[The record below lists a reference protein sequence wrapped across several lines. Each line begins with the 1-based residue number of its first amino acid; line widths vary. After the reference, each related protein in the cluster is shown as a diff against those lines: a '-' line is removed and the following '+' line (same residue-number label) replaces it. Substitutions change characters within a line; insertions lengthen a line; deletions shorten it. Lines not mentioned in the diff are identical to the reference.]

1 MPESMAIAPIRP
13 RRVTRSI
20 GRFTGPTLVQTSD
33 PKPARPGPP
42 PSAAPGSPTPAA
54 AASDSASDR
63 AEAAGS
69 APVRPEGAEPAPGRR
84 VLVVVG
90 IALVAVNLRTA
101 VTSLGALLGEVT
113 AAWSFSGAAAGLL
126 TALPVLTFALLGV
139 GAPRLARRLGTETLV
154 ALAMLF
160 TAGGLAMRAVTGA
173 WPVFLLASVLALAGA
188 AVGNVLLPPLVKK
201 YFPDRIGALTALYT
215 TALALGMTGGAALT
229 VPTQRA
235 LDGDWRVGLG
245 IWAGLA
251 LVAVPPWLAL
261 ATGAGAVE
269 PGPARR
275 MAVHRSGTALALTVF
290 FGCQSCNA
298 YVVLDWLP
306 TVLAD
311 AGVDPARAGI
321 PLAVFGA
328 AAVPASLLVPWLAA
342 RSDGAQRGLVLA
354 TALSY
359 AAGYLGLL
367 GAPAGAGWLWGL
379 LLGVGNG
386 AFPLAVTLIGLRS
399 HDAEVTAALSG
410 LVQGAGYL
418 LAAAGPLLVG
428 LLHQSTGGWRAPLL
442 VLLGGLVVQLA
453 SGLRAARS
461 GTVDGFSNQH

>member
-1 MPESMAIAPIRP
+1 MPELMVIAPIRP
-13 RRVTRSI
+13 RGVTRSI
-20 GRFTGPTLVQTSD
+20 GRFTGPAPVDAPD

-42 PSAAPGSPTPAA
+42 
-54 AASDSASDR
+54 ASVPERS
-63 AEAAGS
+63 EAADS
-69 APVRPEGAEPAPGRR
+69 APVRPVSAEPAPGRR

-90 IALVAVNLRTA
+90 IVLVAVNLRTA

-113 AAWSFSGAAAGLL
+113 AAWSFSGVATGLL
-126 TALPVLTFALLGV
+126 TALPVLTFALLGAA
-139 GAPRLARRLGTETLV
+139 APRLARRLGAETLV
-154 ALAMLF
+154 ALAMLI
-160 TAGGLAMRAVTGA
+160 TAGGLALRVVTGA

-188 AVGNVLLPPLVKK
+188 AVGNVLLPPLIKK
-201 YFPDRIGALTALYT
+201 YFPDRIGALTAFYT
-215 TALALGMTGGAALT
+215 TALAVGMTGGAALT
-229 VPTQRA
+229 VPAQRA

-251 LVAVPPWLAL
+251 LVAAPPWLAL
-261 ATGAGAVE
+261 AVGAGAAS

-275 MAVHRSGTALALTVF
+275 VAVHRSGTALALTVF

-298 YVVLDWLP
+298 YVVLGWLP

-328 AAVPASLLVPWLAA
+328 AAVPTSLVVPWLAA
-342 RSDGAQRGLVLA
+342 RSAGAQRGLVLA
-354 TALSY
+354 TGLSY

-367 GAPAGAGWLWGL
+367 GAPAGPGWLWGL

-399 HDAEVTAALSG
+399 RDAEVTAALSG

-418 LAAAGPLLVG
+418 LAGLGPMLVG
-428 LLHQSTGGWRAPLL
+428 LLHQATGGWRVPLL

-453 SGLRAARS
+453 SGLRAARP